1 MKTASIISIGNELLD
16 GQTVD
21 TNAAFLGGE
30 LMSLGIPVVSRFTVG
45 DDLAQIVRVL
55 GLACEDSEV
64 ILVTGG
70 LGPTADDLTRQGL
83 ARFMGV
89 ELRLDQGLLRTLTE
103 FFADRGWAMSEIN
116 KIQACLP
123 VGAEAIPNTM
133 GTAPGVLARVQGRII
148 AAMPGVPFEMKGMFT
163 RSIVP
168 LLAEVR
174 LGQAVTVRHL
184 RCFGEG
190 ESAIAERIS
199 PMMDRGRNP
208 QVNDTVHEGIVSLH
222 VIAAAGDAAEAERLA
237 DRDVEVLRS
246 KLGPL
251 VFAMGDQSLAS
262 VVADLLASRGKTL
275 AVAESC
281 TGGLIAKMLTD
292 LAGASQYLLC
302 GWVVYSNE
310 AKIRD
315 LDVPPDLLQRHGAV
329 SQETAAAMARG
340 ARLRA
345 GADYAVAITGIAG
358 PTGASPDKP
367 VGLVFISVDDVQG
380 TTTQRFQFAR
390 DRQFIRQRAA
400 NAALNM
406 LRQRLAL

>member
-1 MKTASIISIGNELLD
+1 
-16 GQTVD
+16 
-21 TNAAFLGGE
+21 
-30 LMSLGIPVVSRFTVG
+30 
-45 DDLAQIVRVL
+45 
-55 GLACEDSEV
+55 
-64 ILVTGG
+64 
-70 LGPTADDLTRQGL
+70 
-83 ARFMGV
+83 
-89 ELRLDQGLLRTLTE
+89 
-103 FFADRGWAMSEIN
+103 
-116 KIQACLP
+116 
-123 VGAEAIPNTM
+123 
-133 GTAPGVLARVQGRII
+133 
-148 AAMPGVPFEMKGMFT
+148 MKGMFSQ
-163 RSIVP
+163 SIAP
-168 LLAEVR
+168 LLAEFR
-174 LGQAVTVRHL
+174 AGQAVAVRHL
-184 RCFGEG
+184 QCFGEG
-190 ESAIAERIS
+190 ESMIAERIS

-251 VFAMGDQSLAS
+251 VFALGDQTLAS
-262 VVADLLASRGKTL
+262 AVGDLLASRGKTL

-315 LDVPPDLLQRHGAV
+315 LDVPPDLLRKHGAV

-345 GADYAVAITGIAG
+345 KADYAVAVTGIAG
-358 PTGASPDKP
+358 PTGGTPDKP

-380 TTTQRFQFAR
+380 ITTHRFQFAR

-400 NAALNM
+400 NTALNM